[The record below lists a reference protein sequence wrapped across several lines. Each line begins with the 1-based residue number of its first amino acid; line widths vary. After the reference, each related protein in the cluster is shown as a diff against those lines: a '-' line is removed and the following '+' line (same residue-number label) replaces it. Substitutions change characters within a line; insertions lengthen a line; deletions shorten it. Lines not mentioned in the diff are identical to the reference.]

1 MKARLIRLVAFAL
14 PVLVFLLNF
23 GLFQDPVNKVIQ
35 RDDRNGGIS
44 VRAHWRWYVDP
55 TVLVYDLREMP
66 AGATGI
72 DALRPFLQFAY
83 KQKDRQ
89 FSRVDLAWR
98 GTTRFSIQGT
108 DFAELG
114 KQYAHRSPVD
124 TMVVM
129 PGSRA
134 SARRGAG
141 VPRSRRLVRRA
152 ELAAAGRLHDVRE
165 RLDGAIAI
173 ARRSSGR
180 RGPGGARATSG
191 RSGARAANGP
201 RLPSHSPSAVPHPYR
216 IGGFSITS

>member
-1 MKARLIRLVAFAL
+1 MKARLVRLVLLAL

-23 GLFQDPVNKVIQ
+23 GLFQDPINKIVQ

-66 AGATGI
+66 AGATGV

-98 GTTRFSIQGT
+98 GATRYSINGS

-114 KQYAHRSPVD
+114 RQYAHRSPVD

-129 PGSRA
+129 PG
-134 SARRGAG
+134 
-141 VPRSRRLVRRA
+141 LVRRP
-152 ELAAAGRLHDVRE
+152 
-165 RLDGAIAI
+165 DGAKAFPAHAGSFAEQNSQLLVDFTTFVNTWT
-173 ARRSSGR
+173 AR
-180 RGPGGARATSG
+180 
-191 RSGARAANGP
+191 
-201 RLPSHSPSAVPHPYR
+201 
-216 IGGFSITS
+216 